1 MTNRCFP
8 SRGDFSLSATVTA
21 QTRRKPRITPSSVHF
36 LSAYATN
43 RSVSLRRAKTQKRLD
58 RDGRSAAAMDEAE
71 RKDEKAQVVA
81 GQRPADR
88 DAKEESPEA
97 RKPRLLEAF
106 REKSGRDRHAELDR
120 GR

>member
-1 MTNRCFP
+1 
-8 SRGDFSLSATVTA
+8 
-21 QTRRKPRITPSSVHF
+21 
-36 LSAYATN
+36 
-43 RSVSLRRAKTQKRLD
+43 
-58 RDGRSAAAMDEAE
+58 MDEAE

>member
-1 MTNRCFP
+1 MSIEPTNEE
-8 SRGDFSLSATVTA
+8 LSANFAKQIGQGKRA
-21 QTRRKPRITPSSVHF
+21 QE
-36 LSAYATN
+36 
-43 RSVSLRRAKTQKRLD
+43 AKTQKRLA

-97 RKPRLLEAF
+97 RKQRLLEAF